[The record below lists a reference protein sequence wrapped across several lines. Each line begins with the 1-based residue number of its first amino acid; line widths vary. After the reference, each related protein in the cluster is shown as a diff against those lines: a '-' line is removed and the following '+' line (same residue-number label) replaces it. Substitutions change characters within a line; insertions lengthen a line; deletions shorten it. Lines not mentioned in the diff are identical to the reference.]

1 MRPTER
7 QKNENMEAL
16 IESIVEKVKS
26 GIDSY
31 GYCDRWQICDELS
44 RRIAELGDE
53 ALKQEYMID
62 DMEGGEE

>member
-1 MRPTER
+1 
-7 QKNENMEAL
+7 MEAL

-31 GYCDRWQICDELS
+31 GYCDRWQICEELS

>member
-1 MRPTER
+1 
-7 QKNENMEAL
+7 MEAL
-16 IESIVEKVKS
+16 IETIVEKVKL
-26 GIDSY
+26 GIARY